1 MAGPFTIWKFPLPT
15 DTDEFTIDMG
25 GGFTLSLQVQDDVP
39 CLWSTV
45 LPDNDPPYPV
55 QFVWVG
61 TGQPIPD
68 KIKSQSQSYT
78 GTVQLANGLVLHLF
92 RVWP

>member
-1 MAGPFTIWKFPLPT
+1 MATPFTIWKFPLPT
-15 DTDEFTIDMG
+15 DTDEFTVEKG
-25 GGFTLSLQVQDDVP
+25 GGVTLALQLQNDVP

-45 LPDNDPPYPV
+45 LPGTEPYPV

-61 TGQPIPD
+61 TGQPIPE
-68 KIKSQSQSYT
+68 KIKSHHQSYT

>member
-1 MAGPFTIWKFPLPT
+1 MSPFTIWKFPLPT
-15 DTDEFTIDMG
+15 DTDEFTVNMG
-25 GGFTLSLQVQDDVP
+25 GGVILTLQLQDDVP

-45 LPDNDPPYPV
+45 LPEHVYPV
-55 QFVWVG
+55 SFVWVG

-68 KIKSQSQSYT
+68 KIKSHSQSYT

-92 RVWP
+92 RIWP